1 MAEPATFSAWHQTRP
16 QMDAAVPDQSGW
28 SPSRWRARTKMR
40 AMARTMNP
48 IHESTSCA
56 VAACAEII
64 GAKWTALLVH
74 DMSEGP
80 RRFSQL
86 EHSCAGISP
95 RTLSERL
102 RVLEDEG
109 IVERRSYPESPPR
122 VEYELTEKG
131 AALLPIIDAM
141 REFGHDWLPC
151 RH

>member
-1 MAEPATFSAWHQTRP
+1 MSVMQ
-16 QMDAAVPDQSGW
+16 
-28 SPSRWRARTKMR
+28 
-40 AMARTMNP
+40 RTMNP
-48 IHESTSCA
+48 VHESTSCA
-56 VAACAEII
+56 VAASAEII

-74 DMSEGP
+74 DLSEGP

-102 RVLEDEG
+102 RALEDEG
-109 IVERRSYPESPPR
+109 IVERRSYAESPPR
-122 VEYELTEKG
+122 VEYELTDKG

-141 REFGHDWLPC
+141 RDFGRDWLPC

>member
-1 MAEPATFSAWHQTRP
+1 LAATI
-16 QMDAAVPDQSGW
+16 
-28 SPSRWRARTKMR
+28 KMT

-48 IHESTSCA
+48 VHESTSCA

-131 AALLPIIDAM
+131 ASLLPIIDAM

>member
-1 MAEPATFSAWHQTRP
+1 MMVMQ
-16 QMDAAVPDQSGW
+16 
-28 SPSRWRARTKMR
+28 
-40 AMARTMNP
+40 RTMNP
-48 IHESTSCA
+48 VHESTSCA
-56 VAACAEII
+56 VAASAEII

-74 DMSEGP
+74 DLSEGP

-102 RVLEDEG
+102 RALEDEG
-109 IVERRSYPESPPR
+109 IVERRSYAESPPR
-122 VEYELTEKG
+122 VEYELTDKG

-141 REFGHDWLPC
+141 REFGRDWLPC